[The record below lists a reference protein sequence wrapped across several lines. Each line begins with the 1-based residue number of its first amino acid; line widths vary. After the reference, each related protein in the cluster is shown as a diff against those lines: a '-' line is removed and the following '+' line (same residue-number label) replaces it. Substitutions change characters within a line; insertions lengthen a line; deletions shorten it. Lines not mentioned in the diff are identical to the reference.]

1 MNTNASPGPDG
12 FGPIFFRKYWNDIK
26 QPILTFF
33 TAFHDQ
39 TASLERFNRAYMVLL
54 PKSQAPTTPDAFRPI
69 SLQNCMPKAVAK
81 VLTNRVKLLIPL
93 LIHYD
98 QTGFLH
104 GRNIAENFIY
114 AADILSACHSR
125 KAPTMIFKLD
135 FRKAFDSICWSS
147 LIQILQARGFPSD
160 FCSWVQNILLT
171 GKTAILL
178 NGVPG
183 SWIQCRCGLRQGD
196 PFSPYLFIIVA
207 DVLQRLIAKAFQ
219 TNVLCHPLRPNEP
232 PVTLQYADDTLII
245 AAASDAATIILKNTL
260 HDFALATGLVINF
273 QKTALLTIATDSSTQ
288 NSIAIAIGCSLSSF
302 PLVYLGLPLSPT
314 KLPLTAF
321 DPIIDS
327 FRKFLFGWVARL
339 LSRGA
344 RLTLLTAVLDSL
356 TVYFMSVF
364 HLPKSIIAKLDAIRR
379 AFFWSNEPTCTG
391 ASCLVVWKN
400 VCKPKD
406 TDGLGIKNLEVQNR
420 CLLMKFS
427 SKILQ
432 HPNIPWTQWYHHQYP
447 LGIAAKTSKPS
458 FLWKIIN
465 NNLPLLIEH
474 SFVLTYNGL
483 STFFWLDKWLL
494 QSPLQNV
501 FPNLF
506 SYSIDDK
513 VLVATVWQ
521 TSLLANLRNRL
532 SNAAA
537 RELDC
542 VLLLLQDFQ
551 QTDQPDER
559 SLTHGLPFSAKNA
572 YSSITAEDDTDPH
585 HDFVWSSKVPIKV
598 KIFAW
603 LLLRDRLN
611 TKANMFHKHIAQS
624 VRAVKTLMKM
634 HSTSSPNCSYATQ
647 VWSSLGLPAPTSLA
661 ALLQHPTLHGL
672 NPNIWPSVVRTIS
685 WKLWD
690 SRNALVFRNDDHTH
704 RTTIRNIVA
713 DFSLWVFRFKKK
725 EDNISARQWL
735 HFLSSAVP

>member
-12 FGPIFFRKYWNDIK
+12 FGPIFFKKYWNDIK
-26 QPILTFF
+26 KPILTFF
-33 TAFHDQ
+33 AAFHDQ

-69 SLQNCMPKAVAK
+69 SLQNCTPKAVAK
-81 VLTNRVKLLIPL
+81 VLTSRVKPLIPL

-288 NSIAIAIGCSLSSF
+288 NNIATTIGCSLSSF

-356 TVYFMSVF
+356 TIYFMSVF
-364 HLPKSIIAKLDAIRR
+364 RLPKSIRAKLDAIRR

-391 ASCLVVWKN
+391 ASCLVAWKN

-406 TDGLGIKNLEVQNR
+406 TGGLGIKNLEVQNR

-465 NNLPLLIEH
+465 NNLPLLI
-474 SFVLTYNGL
+474 
-483 STFFWLDKWLL
+483 
-494 QSPLQNV
+494 
-501 FPNLF
+501 
-506 SYSIDDK
+506 
-513 VLVATVWQ
+513 
-521 TSLLANLRNRL
+521 
-532 SNAAA
+532 
-537 RELDC
+537 
-542 VLLLLQDFQ
+542 
-551 QTDQPDER
+551 
-559 SLTHGLPFSAKNA
+559 
-572 YSSITAEDDTDPH
+572 
-585 HDFVWSSKVPIKV
+585 
-598 KIFAW
+598 
-603 LLLRDRLN
+603 
-611 TKANMFHKHIAQS
+611 
-624 VRAVKTLMKM
+624 
-634 HSTSSPNCSYATQ
+634 
-647 VWSSLGLPAPTSLA
+647 
-661 ALLQHPTLHGL
+661 
-672 NPNIWPSVVRTIS
+672 
-685 WKLWD
+685 
-690 SRNALVFRNDDHTH
+690 
-704 RTTIRNIVA
+704 
-713 DFSLWVFRFKKK
+713 
-725 EDNISARQWL
+725 
-735 HFLSSAVP
+735 